1 LLATLHPAK
10 SIAKVIRT
18 GQRGFTFIEL
28 AIAIVVLLFG
38 VIAVFELVPRALRN
52 NAGNRQDTISTV
64 IAQRELEQMTL
75 QPLTAAAFLDQ
86 DGNAINLGD
95 LSTSGTVAG
104 SPLISGTAAID
115 FTAGKVPGYSMTYV
129 YSNDSRSA
137 RYDVRW
143 AVITTL
149 NGASPTAKRF
159 IVGAW
164 KTPQDTFNQP
174 VDLDTTIEK

>member
-1 LLATLHPAK
+1 MSTAK
-10 SIAKVIRT
+10 ASRK

-38 VIAVFELVPRALRN
+38 VVAVVELVPRALRN

-75 QPLTAAAFLDQ
+75 QPLTSPAFLDQ

-95 LSTSGTVAG
+95 LTTSGTVAG
-104 SPLISGTAAID
+104 SPLVSGTAAID
-115 FTAGKVPGYSMTYV
+115 FTAAKQPGYSMTYV
-129 YSNDSRSA
+129 DPNDLQGAS
-137 RYDVRW
+137 YDVRW

-149 NGASPTAKRF
+149 NGASPIAKRF
-159 IVGAW
+159 IIGVW
-164 KTPQDTFNQP
+164 KQPQVTFNQP
-174 VDLDTTIEK
+174 VNLDTTVEK